1 MGIYARS
8 VFRAFIQG
16 QGYLHGVNYFLL
28 FSLRYFCHS
37 LIKTNGL
44 ISLAAGCV
52 LINQDFFC
60 VASLCTGTK
69 NGRFHNRE
77 RVVQLVAF

>member
-28 FSLRYFCHS
+28 FSFWYFSHS
-37 LIKTNGL
+37 FTETNGL
-44 ISLAAGCV
+44 IYLATGCV

-60 VASLCTGTK
+60 VVRLCTGTK

-77 RVVQLVAF
+77 GVVQLVAF